1 MVLLVPATLFAGALH
16 PTERQLRRNFP
27 SLSLDSWASF
37 ERSDAFVGARMIS
50 GLRARFP
57 VSQEP
62 ALRVQYP
69 RSFDEPI
76 VVELGSQRIVLRA
89 VGAAPT
95 VALETG
101 GKVLYE
107 QPFADT
113 DAMEIA
119 RVGWSEELLVLR
131 SERAPQRF
139 EYEVV
144 ETDGIAAIVP
154 DAGALRCL
162 PEQAASAGVQV
173 IVGGH
178 FAQRQPALQIDRPW
192 LIDSSGRRL
201 DSAARWVL
209 EGRGPIPRTIRLE
222 ISGQRLAF
230 PIVVDPSFSSTG
242 SLTTGRQNHTA
253 TLLPIV

>member
-1 MVLLVPATLFAGALH
+1 MKTHADRDADLTRWRRSARIGAMVLLVPATLFAGALH
-16 PTERQLRRNFP
+16 PTETQLRRNFP

-37 ERSDAFVGARMIS
+37 ERSDAFVGERMIS
-50 GLRARFP
+50 GLRARFAA
-57 VSQEP
+57 SQA

-101 GKVLYE
+101 GKVLYS
-107 QPFADT
+107 QPYADT
-113 DAMEIA
+113 DAMEIP
-119 RVGWSEELLVLR
+119 RVGRSEELLVLR

-162 PEQAASAGVQV
+162 PQQAASAGVQI

-178 FAQRQPALQIDRPW
+178 FTQRQPALQIDRPW
-192 LIDSSGRRL
+192 LIDASGR
-201 DSAARWVL
+201 
-209 EGRGPIPRTIRLE
+209 
-222 ISGQRLAF
+222 
-230 PIVVDPSFSSTG
+230 
-242 SLTTGRQNHTA
+242 
-253 TLLPIV
+253 